1 MTSSTVETLM
11 ASTGISKSA
20 AARPNTIRAPSFTRQ
35 SEDSDPL
42 RLPKRAQTF
51 QNGATVDPLATPAV
65 SSTSKPADDS
75 EAPDAFETRPSTDN
89 DDGFDGRGSVD
100 LGELPIEL
108 VSLTDSFVESLT
120 TKTHPT
126 PLNIDNVSQLFQDFY
141 QVASTH
147 INTHVA
153 ALVSRH
159 NRDAS
164 PAPSASSKVSTAS
177 RLRAKAASLGSKDKP
192 KNLPKSEPEQQMIT
206 AEELANKKKARKAI
220 EAKRGIIEEAVER
233 RLCEGI
239 YHKIYR
245 HKSTQDEAQDAK
257 LRSKTAALALVGIG
271 PVDLGID
278 LGDDTPPTQEA
289 AAAKAEEI
297 KKWLG
302 QARRDLIL
310 MNEKRYPLGKLHHLK
325 AAHKS
330 IVETL
335 AHFHPSA
342 SADEIMPMLIFT
354 LITLPPEHLNVISD
368 LHFIQYFR
376 WDSKLTGEAAYCL
389 TNLEAAISFLETVD
403 LSTLRAD
410 ELPQGPARGSS
421 QPGTPRADTF
431 PPAFPPGLTVTAD
444 STVETNTGNATP
456 TKPPASPSASSG
468 LRAAV
473 QARNRRLSEL
483 VNTPAQAIG
492 AASDAVLN
500 TADQHIKT
508 ISTSLGDSYKFLV
521 GKLRETQGSTTE
533 SGQALVVPKT
543 LDDARKLVSTPP
555 PEEEGS
561 ASGASSV
568 HGTED
573 ADSTPRASVR
583 EDKVLNLIAGGRKPS
598 RDHSADSSRSVS
610 SSRKVLFSKDAEK
623 EIPPTPSAAS
633 ASTSNPLD
641 SVRNFGNS
649 FSRFSGMSMIRG
661 LSRTAS
667 TPIPAPAKDAPAK
680 AADGGD
686 LATASDVGLPQKKK
700 RELTVSQAFPDIA
713 AALPPKQTPK
723 VNPPSKR
730 FMELQNPGDLKL
742 NEVLELLR
750 DYRRLAN
757 ALKDMGAFEGS
768 K

>member
-1 MTSSTVETLM
+1 MLP
-11 ASTGISKSA
+11 TGPSKSP
-20 AARPNTIRAPSFTRQ
+20 AARPSTIRTPSFTRQ

-42 RLPKRAQTF
+42 RVPKRAQTF
-51 QNGATVDPLATPAV
+51 QNGTATDPLATSTI
-65 SSTSKPADDS
+65 SSISTQPDSS
-75 EAPDAFETRPSTDN
+75 EAPDAFETAARPSTDN

-120 TKTHPT
+120 TKTYPT
-126 PLNIDNVSQLFQDFY
+126 PLTLDKVSELFQDFY

-147 INTHVA
+147 VNTHISS
-153 ALVSRH
+153 LISRH

-164 PAPSASSKVSTAS
+164 PAPSASSRVSTAS

-192 KNLPKSEPEQQMIT
+192 KVLPEPEQQMIT
-206 AEELANKKKARKAI
+206 AEELANRKKARRAI

-245 HKSTQDEAQDAK
+245 HKSTQDEAQDSK

-271 PVDLGID
+271 PADLGID
-278 LGDDTPPTQEA
+278 LGDDASQTPEA
-289 AAAKAEEI
+289 AAEKAEEI
-297 KKWLG
+297 KKSLE

-310 MNEKRYPLGKLHHLK
+310 MNEKRYPLGKVHHLK

-335 AHFHPSA
+335 AQFHPSA

-376 WDSKLTGEAAYCL
+376 WEPKLTGEAAYCL

-410 ELPQGPARGSS
+410 ELPQGPARSLS

-444 STVETNTGNATP
+444 PTVDTNSGNAIP
-456 TKPPASPSASSG
+456 TRPSPSSAASSG

-500 TADQHIKT
+500 TADQHLKT

-521 GKLRETQGSTTE
+521 GKLRETQGTPTE
-533 SGQALVVPKT
+533 SGQGLVVPKT
-543 LDDARKLVSTPP
+543 LDDARKLMSTPP
-555 PEEEGS
+555 PDEEGS
-561 ASGASSV
+561 ISGASSV
-568 HGTED
+568 HGTEE
-573 ADSTPRASVR
+573 AESTRRPPVR
-583 EDKVLNLIAGGRKPS
+583 EDKVLNLIGGRKAS

-610 SSRKVLFSKDAEK
+610 SSKKVLFAKEGEKDLAA
-623 EIPPTPSAAS
+623 PSSAAV
-633 ASTSNPLD
+633 TNPLD
-641 SVRNFGNS
+641 SVRNFGSS

-667 TPIPAPAKDAPAK
+667 TPVTTKETPKDVPRDGPSKSTAAKVAE
-680 AADGGD
+680 GGD
-686 LATASDVGLPQKKK
+686 LAS
-700 RELTVSQAFPDIA
+700 AFPDIA
-713 AALPPKQTPK
+713 AALPPKQAPK
-723 VNPPSKR
+723 VNPPNKR

-742 NEVLELLR
+742 GEVLDLLR

-757 ALKDMGAFEGS
+757 ALKEMGAFEGS

>member
-1 MTSSTVETLM
+1 M
-11 ASTGISKSA
+11 ASTGPSKVP
-20 AARPNTIRAPSFTRQ
+20 AARPNTIRTPSFTRQ

-42 RLPKRAQTF
+42 RVPKRAQTF
-51 QNGATVDPLATPAV
+51 QNGTIPDPMATRPVVPSKATPV
-65 SSTSKPADDS
+65 DEP

-89 DDGFDGRGSVD
+89 DDSYDGRGSVD

-108 VSLTDSFVESLT
+108 VSLTDSFVETLT

-126 PLNIDNVSQLFQDFY
+126 PLTIENVSSLFQDFY

-147 INTHVA
+147 VNTHIS

-159 NRDAS
+159 NRDTS
-164 PAPSASSKVSTAS
+164 PAPSASSRVSTAS

-192 KNLPKSEPEQQMIT
+192 KVLPKAEPEQQMIT

-220 EAKRGIIEEAVER
+220 EAKRSIIEEAVER

-271 PVDLGID
+271 PADLGID
-278 LGDDTPPTQEA
+278 LGEEASQTPEA
-289 AAAKAEEI
+289 ASEKVEEI
-297 KKWLG
+297 KKALE

-335 AHFHPSA
+335 AQFHPSA

-368 LHFIQYFR
+368 LHFIQHFR
-376 WDSKLTGEAAYCL
+376 WEPKLTGEAAYCL

-410 ELPQGPARGSS
+410 ELPQGPARGPSL
-421 QPGTPRADTF
+421 PGTPRADTF
-431 PPAFPPGLTVTAD
+431 PPAFPPGLTVTPD
-444 STVETNTGNATP
+444 SPVETNTNNATP
-456 TKPPASPSASSG
+456 TRPPPSPSASAG

-500 TADQHIKT
+500 TADQHLKT

-521 GKLRETQGSTTE
+521 GKLRETQGTPTE
-533 SGQALVVPKT
+533 SGQGLVVPKT

-561 ASGASSV
+561 VSGASSV
-568 HGTED
+568 HGAEEAEITRR
-573 ADSTPRASVR
+573 PPVR
-583 EDKVLNLIAGGRKPS
+583 EDKVLNLIGGRKVS
-598 RDHSADSSRSVS
+598 RDHSADSAGS
-610 SSRKVLFSKDAEK
+610 SKKVLFAKDGEKDAL
-623 EIPPTPSAAS
+623 PTPSP
-633 ASTSNPLD
+633 ASTNNPLD

-667 TPIPAPAKDAPAK
+667 TPVVASKDAPKDMPVKEAVAK
-680 AADGGD
+680 APVADGGD
-686 LATASDVGLPQKKK
+686 LAS
-700 RELTVSQAFPDIA
+700 AFPDIA
-713 AALPPKQTPK
+713 AALPPKQVPK
-723 VNPPSKR
+723 VSPPNKR

-742 NEVLELLR
+742 GEVLDLLR

>member
-1 MTSSTVETLM
+1 MSSTGP
-11 ASTGISKSA
+11 SRSP
-20 AARPNTIRAPSFTRQ
+20 AARPSTIRAPSFTRQ

-42 RLPKRAQTF
+42 RVPKRAQTF
-51 QNGATVDPLATPAV
+51 HNGTTTDPLAVAPATPG
-65 SSTSKPADDS
+65 KPTLANEP
-75 EAPDAFETRPSTDN
+75 EAPDAFETAGRPSTDN

-120 TKTHPT
+120 TKTYPT
-126 PLNIDNVSQLFQDFY
+126 PLTLDKVSELFQDFY

-147 INTHVA
+147 VNTHVSS
-153 ALVSRH
+153 LISRH

-177 RLRAKAASLGSKDKP
+177 RLRAKAASLGNKDKP
-192 KNLPKSEPEQQMIT
+192 KVLSKPEAEQQMIT

-245 HKSTQDEAQDAK
+245 HKSTQDEAQDSK

-271 PVDLGID
+271 PADLGID
-278 LGDDTPPTQEA
+278 LGEDASQTPEA
-289 AAAKAEEI
+289 AAEKAEEI
-297 KKWLG
+297 RKSLE

-310 MNEKRYPLGKLHHLK
+310 MNEKRYPLGKVHHLK

-335 AHFHPSA
+335 AQFHPSA

-368 LHFIQYFR
+368 LHFIQHFR
-376 WDSKLTGEAAYCL
+376 WEPKLTGEAAYCL

-410 ELPQGPARGSS
+410 ELPQGPARDPS

-431 PPAFPPGLTVTAD
+431 PPAFPPELTVTAD
-444 STVETNTGNATP
+444 STLETDPDNATSTRP
-456 TKPPASPSASSG
+456 LPSSSASSG

-500 TADQHIKT
+500 TADQHLKT

-521 GKLRETQGSTTE
+521 GKLRETQGTPTE
-533 SGQALVVPKT
+533 SGQGLVVPKT
-543 LDDARKLVSTPP
+543 LDDARKLMSTPP
-555 PEEEGS
+555 PDEEGS
-561 ASGASSV
+561 VSGASSV
-568 HGTED
+568 HGTEE
-573 ADSTPRASVR
+573 AESTRRPPVR
-583 EDKVLNLIAGGRKPS
+583 EDKVLNIIGGRKPS
-598 RDHSADSSRSVS
+598 RDHSADSSRSVNS
-610 SSRKVLFSKDAEK
+610 SKKVLFAKEGEKDLA
-623 EIPPTPSAAS
+623 TPSVAPV
-633 ASTSNPLD
+633 TNPLD

-649 FSRFSGMSMIRG
+649 FSRFSGMNMIRG

-667 TPIPAPAKDAPAK
+667 TPIPAKEAPKDVPREGASKDVAAKV
-680 AADGGD
+680 ADGGD
-686 LATASDVGLPQKKK
+686 LAS
-700 RELTVSQAFPDIA
+700 AFPDIA

-723 VNPPSKR
+723 INPPNKR
-730 FMELQNPGDLKL
+730 FMELQSPGDLKL
-742 NEVLELLR
+742 GEVLDLLR

-757 ALKDMGAFEGS
+757 ALKDMGAFDGP
-768 K
+768 

>member
-1 MTSSTVETLM
+1 MASSIVETMSST
-11 ASTGISKSA
+11 GPSKSP

-42 RLPKRAQTF
+42 RVSKRAQTF
-51 QNGATVDPLATPAV
+51 HNGTAADPLTTTPTVA
-65 SSTSKPADDS
+65 SKAQQKPAD
-75 EAPDAFETRPSTDN
+75 EPEGPDAFETAGRPSTDN

-120 TKTHPT
+120 SRTHPT
-126 PLNIDNVSQLFQDFY
+126 PLTIDKVSELFQDFY

-147 INTHVA
+147 VNTHISS
-153 ALVSRH
+153 LITRH

-164 PAPSASSKVSTAS
+164 PAPSASSKVSFTAS

-192 KNLPKSEPEQQMIT
+192 KNLPKAEPEQQMIT

-239 YHKIYR
+239 YNKIYR
-245 HKSTQDEAQDAK
+245 HKSTQDEAQDSK

-271 PVDLGID
+271 PADLGID
-278 LGDDTPPTQEA
+278 LGDDASQTPEA
-289 AAAKAEEI
+289 AAEKAEEI
-297 KKWLG
+297 KKSLA

-310 MNEKRYPLGKLHHLK
+310 MNEKRYPLGKVHHLK
-325 AAHKS
+325 AAHKD

-335 AHFHPSA
+335 AQFHPSA

-368 LHFIQYFR
+368 LHFIQHFR
-376 WDSKLTGEAAYCL
+376 WEPKLTGEAAYCL

-410 ELPQGPARGSS
+410 ELPQGPARGAS

-444 STVETNTGNATP
+444 PSVETDSGNATP
-456 TKPPASPSASSG
+456 TRPPASPSASAG

-521 GKLRETQGSTTE
+521 GKLRETQGTPTE
-533 SGQALVVPKT
+533 SGQGLVVPKT
-543 LDDARKLVSTPP
+543 LDDARKLMSTPP

-561 ASGASSV
+561 TSGASSV
-568 HGTED
+568 HGTEE
-573 ADSTPRASVR
+573 AESTRRPPVR
-583 EDKVLNLIAGGRKPS
+583 EDKVLNLIGGRKVS
-598 RDHSADSSRSVS
+598 RDHSADSSRSVNS
-610 SSRKVLFSKDAEK
+610 SKKVLFAKEGEKDL
-623 EIPPTPSAAS
+623 PTPSPGNA
-633 ASTSNPLD
+633 SNPLD
-641 SVRNFGNS
+641 SMRNFGNS

-667 TPIPAPAKDAPAK
+667 TPIVAKETPKDAAKDGLATK
-680 AADGGD
+680 VADGGD
-686 LATASDVGLPQKKK
+686 LAS
-700 RELTVSQAFPDIA
+700 AFPDIA
-713 AALPPKQTPK
+713 AALPPKQAPK
-723 VNPPSKR
+723 ISPPNKR
-730 FMELQNPGDLKL
+730 FMEMQNPGDLKIG
-742 NEVLELLR
+742 EVLDLLR
-750 DYRRLAN
+750 DYRRLAT

>member
-1 MTSSTVETLM
+1 MASSIVEIM
-11 ASTGISKSA
+11 ASTGPSKSPA
-20 AARPNTIRAPSFTRQ
+20 TRPNTIRAPSFTRQ

-42 RLPKRAQTF
+42 RVPKRAQTF
-51 QNGATVDPLATPAV
+51 QNGTAADPLTTTTTTTTPTVA
-65 SSTSKPADDS
+65 SKVQQKPVD
-75 EAPDAFETRPSTDN
+75 EPEGPDAFETAGRPSTDN

-108 VSLTDSFVESLT
+108 VSLTDSFVETLSSKSHPAPLT
-120 TKTHPT
+120 
-126 PLNIDNVSQLFQDFY
+126 IDNVSALFQSFY
-141 QVASTH
+141 ETASTH
-147 INTHVA
+147 VNTHISS
-153 ALVSRH
+153 LITRH

-192 KNLPKSEPEQQMIT
+192 KNLPKPEPEQQMIT

-239 YHKIYR
+239 YDKIYR
-245 HKSTQDEAQDAK
+245 HKSTQDEAQDSK

-271 PVDLGID
+271 PADLGID
-278 LGDDTPPTQEA
+278 LGDDASQTPEA
-289 AAAKAEEI
+289 AAEKVEEI
-297 KKWLG
+297 KKSLE

-310 MNEKRYPLGKLHHLK
+310 MNEKRYPLGKVHHLK
-325 AAHKS
+325 AAHKD

-335 AHFHPSA
+335 AQFHPSA

-368 LHFIQYFR
+368 LHFIQHFR
-376 WDSKLTGEAAYCL
+376 WEPKLTGEAAYCL

-410 ELPQGPARGSS
+410 ELPQGPARGIS
-421 QPGTPRADTF
+421 QPGTPRAETF

-444 STVETNTGNATP
+444 PSVETDSGNATP
-456 TKPPASPSASSG
+456 TRPPASPSASAG

-521 GKLRETQGSTTE
+521 GKLRETQGTPTE
-533 SGQALVVPKT
+533 SGQGLVVPKT
-543 LDDARKLVSTPP
+543 LDDARKLMSTPP

-561 ASGASSV
+561 VSGASSV
-568 HGTED
+568 HGTEE
-573 ADSTPRASVR
+573 AESTRRPPVR
-583 EDKVLNLIAGGRKPS
+583 EDKVLNLIGGRKVS
-598 RDHSADSSRSVS
+598 RDHSADSSRSVN
-610 SSRKVLFSKDAEK
+610 SSRKVLFAKEGEKDL
-623 EIPPTPSAAS
+623 PTPSPGNA
-633 ASTSNPLD
+633 TNPLD

-667 TPIPAPAKDAPAK
+667 TPIAAKEVSKDMTKDGPATKV
-680 AADGGD
+680 ADGGD
-686 LATASDVGLPQKKK
+686 LAS
-700 RELTVSQAFPDIA
+700 AFPDIA
-713 AALPPKQTPK
+713 AALPPKQIPK
-723 VNPPSKR
+723 ISPPNKR
-730 FMELQNPGDLKL
+730 FMEMQNPGDLKIG
-742 NEVLELLR
+742 EVLELLR
-750 DYRRLAN
+750 DYRRLATT
-757 ALKDMGAFEGS
+757 LKDMGAFEGS

>member
-1 MTSSTVETLM
+1 MASSIVETLM
-11 ASTGISKSA
+11 ASPSPSKSTSS
-20 AARPNTIRAPSFTRQ
+20 RPGTIRAPSFTRQ

-42 RLPKRAQTF
+42 RVPKRAQTF
-51 QNGATVDPLATPAV
+51 QNGTTADPVPATPAPNLP
-65 SSTSKPADDS
+65 KPTNEN
-75 EAPDAFETRPSTDN
+75 EAPDAFETRQSMEN
-89 DDGFDGRGSVD
+89 EDGFDGRGSVD

-108 VSLTDSFVESLT
+108 VSLTDSFVETLT
-120 TKTHPT
+120 TKAHPT

-147 INTHVA
+147 INTHIS

-164 PAPSASSKVSTAS
+164 PAPSASSKVSAAS
-177 RLRAKAASLGSKDKP
+177 RLRAKAASLGNKDKP
-192 KNLPKSEPEQQMIT
+192 KVLPKGEPEQQMIT

-245 HKSTQDEAQDAK
+245 HKSTQDEAQDSK

-271 PVDLGID
+271 PADLGID
-278 LGDDTPPTQEA
+278 LGEDKSPEA
-289 AAAKAEEI
+289 TAEKVEEI
-297 KKWLG
+297 KKWLE
-302 QARRDLIL
+302 QARKDLVI

-376 WDSKLTGEAAYCL
+376 WESKLTGEAAYCL

-410 ELPQGPARGSS
+410 ELPEGPARAS

-444 STVETNTGNATP
+444 STVDTDNGNATP
-456 TKPPASPSASSG
+456 TRPPPSPSASAG

-500 TADQHIKT
+500 TADQHLKT
-508 ISTSLGDSYKFLV
+508 ISTSLGDSYKFFV
-521 GKLRETQGSTTE
+521 GKLRESQSATTE
-533 SGQALVVPKT
+533 SGQTLVVPKT

-561 ASGASSV
+561 VSGAASI
-568 HGTED
+568 HETDEAD
-573 ADSTPRASVR
+573 ATRRPALR
-583 EDKVLNLIAGGRKPS
+583 EDRMLNLIGGRKVS
-598 RDHSADSSRSVS
+598 RDHSADSSRSANS
-610 SSRKVLFSKDAEK
+610 SKKAILTKEGEEK
-623 EIPPTPSAAS
+623 LLPTPSAA
-633 ASTSNPLD
+633 ATSNPLD
-641 SVRNFGNS
+641 SVRNFSNS
-649 FSRFSGMSMIRG
+649 FSRFSGMNMIRG
-661 LSRTAS
+661 LSRTATTPVMSS
-667 TPIPAPAKDAPAK
+667 TQARDAPAK

-686 LATASDVGLPQKKK
+686 LATA
-700 RELTVSQAFPDIA
+700 FPDIA
-713 AALPPKQTPK
+713 PALPPKQVPRIS
-723 VNPPSKR
+723 PPNKR
-730 FMELQNPGDLKL
+730 FMELQNAGDLKL

-757 ALKDMGAFEGS
+757 ALKDVGAFDGT

>member
-1 MTSSTVETLM
+1 MLP
-11 ASTGISKSA
+11 TGPSKSP
-20 AARPNTIRAPSFTRQ
+20 AARPSTIRTPSFTRQ

-42 RLPKRAQTF
+42 RVPKRAQTF
-51 QNGATVDPLATPAV
+51 QNGTVTDPLATP
-65 SSTSKPADDS
+65 TQPDGS
-75 EAPDAFETRPSTDN
+75 EAPDAFETTGRPSTDN

-120 TKTHPT
+120 TKTYPT
-126 PLNIDNVSQLFQDFY
+126 PLTMDKVSELFQDFY

-147 INTHVA
+147 VNTHISS
-153 ALVSRH
+153 LISRH
-159 NRDAS
+159 NREAS
-164 PAPSASSKVSTAS
+164 PAPSASSRVSTAS

-192 KNLPKSEPEQQMIT
+192 KVQPKALPKPESEQQMIT
-206 AEELANKKKARKAI
+206 AEELANRKKARKAI
-220 EAKRGIIEEAVER
+220 EAKRGVIEEAVER

-245 HKSTQDEAQDAK
+245 HKSTQDEAQDSK

-271 PVDLGID
+271 PADLGID
-278 LGDDTPPTQEA
+278 LGEDASQTPEA
-289 AAAKAEEI
+289 AAEKAEEI
-297 KKWLG
+297 KKSLE

-310 MNEKRYPLGKLHHLK
+310 MNEKRYPLGKVHHLK

-335 AHFHPSA
+335 AQFHPSA

-368 LHFIQYFR
+368 LHFIQHFR
-376 WDSKLTGEAAYCL
+376 WEPKLTGEAAYCL

-410 ELPQGPARGSS
+410 ELPQGPARSLS

-444 STVETNTGNATP
+444 PTVETDSGNATP
-456 TKPPASPSASSG
+456 TRPSPPSAASSG

-500 TADQHIKT
+500 TADQHLKT

-521 GKLRETQGSTTE
+521 GKLRETQGTPTE
-533 SGQALVVPKT
+533 SGQGLVVPKT
-543 LDDARKLVSTPP
+543 LDDARKLMSTPP
-555 PEEEGS
+555 PDEEGS
-561 ASGASSV
+561 ISGASSV
-568 HGTED
+568 HGTEE
-573 ADSTPRASVR
+573 AESTRRPPVR
-583 EDKVLNLIAGGRKPS
+583 EDKVLNLIGGRKAS

-610 SSRKVLFSKDAEK
+610 SSKKVLFAKEGDKDPA
-623 EIPPTPSAAS
+623 TPSSAAV
-633 ASTSNPLD
+633 TNPLD
-641 SVRNFGNS
+641 SVRSFGSS

-667 TPIPAPAKDAPAK
+667 TPVPAKETPRDVSRDGISKDATAK
-680 AADGGD
+680 VAEGGD
-686 LATASDVGLPQKKK
+686 LAS
-700 RELTVSQAFPDIA
+700 AFPDIA
-713 AALPPKQTPK
+713 AALPPKQAPK
-723 VNPPSKR
+723 VNPPNKR

-742 NEVLELLR
+742 GEVLDLLR

>member
-1 MTSSTVETLM
+1 M
-11 ASTGISKSA
+11 APPGPSKSP
-20 AARPNTIRAPSFTRQ
+20 AARPSTIRAPSFTRQ

-42 RLPKRAQTF
+42 RVPKRAQTF
-51 QNGATVDPLATPAV
+51 QNGTTPDPLVTPAV
-65 SSTSKPADDS
+65 SSKSKPADESD
-75 EAPDAFETRPSTDN
+75 APDAFETRPSMDN

-126 PLNIDNVSQLFQDFY
+126 PLNIDDVSQLFQDFY

-147 INTHVA
+147 INTHIS
-153 ALVSRH
+153 ALVYRH

-164 PAPSASSKVSTAS
+164 PAPSTSSKVSTAS
-177 RLRAKAASLGSKDKP
+177 RLRAKAASIGSKDKP
-192 KNLPKSEPEQQMIT
+192 KVLPKAEPEQQMIT

-239 YHKIYR
+239 YQKIYR

-271 PVDLGID
+271 PADLGID
-278 LGDDTPPTQEA
+278 LGEDKSQSPEA
-289 AAAKAEEI
+289 VAEKAEEI
-297 KKWLG
+297 KKWLE
-302 QARRDLIL
+302 QARRDLVL

-342 SADEIMPMLIFT
+342 SADEIMPMLIYT

-368 LHFIQYFR
+368 LRFIQYFR
-376 WDSKLTGEAAYCL
+376 WETKLTGEAAYCL

-410 ELPQGPARGSS
+410 ELPQGPARGPS

-444 STVETNTGNATP
+444 TTVETNIGNATP
-456 TKPPASPSASSG
+456 TKPPPSPSASSG

-500 TADQHIKT
+500 TADQHLKT

-521 GKLRETQGSTTE
+521 GKLRESQGSPTE
-533 SGQALVVPKT
+533 SGEGLVVPKT

-561 ASGASSV
+561 VSGASSV
-568 HGTED
+568 HIAEEVDNTR
-573 ADSTPRASVR
+573 RALVQD
-583 EDKVLNLIAGGRKPS
+583 DKVLNLIGGRKPS
-598 RDHSADSSRSVS
+598 RDRSVDSSRSAS
-610 SSRKVLFSKDAEK
+610 SSKKAVVSKEGEEKV
-623 EIPPTPSAAS
+623 PPTPSTAPI
-633 ASTSNPLD
+633 SNPLD

-667 TPIPAPAKDAPAK
+667 TPVIAKDTPTKDVPAK

-686 LATASDVGLPQKKK
+686 LATVCSLW
-700 RELTVSQAFPDIA
+700 QAFPDIA
-713 AALPPKQTPK
+713 AALPPKQAPK
-723 VNPPSKR
+723 VQPPNKR
-730 FMELQNPGDLKL
+730 FMELQNPGDLRL

-757 ALKDMGAFEGS
+757 TLKDMGAFEGT

>member
-1 MTSSTVETLM
+1 M
-11 ASTGISKSA
+11 ASTGPSKSSG
-20 AARPNTIRAPSFTRQ
+20 ARPNTIRAPSFTRQ

-42 RLPKRAQTF
+42 RVPKRAQTF
-51 QNGATVDPLATPAV
+51 QNGAASDALATPAV
-65 SSTSKPADDS
+65 SSKSKPVDET

-108 VSLTDSFVESLT
+108 VSLTDSFVETLT
-120 TKTHPT
+120 TKHHPT

-147 INTHVA
+147 INTHIS

-177 RLRAKAASLGSKDKP
+177 RLRAKAASLGNKDKP
-192 KNLPKSEPEQQMIT
+192 KVLPKTEPEQQMIT

-239 YHKIYR
+239 YDKIYR
-245 HKSTQDEAQDAK
+245 HKSTQDEAQDSK

-271 PVDLGID
+271 PHDLGID
-278 LGDDTPPTQEA
+278 LGDDKSQSPEA
-289 AAAKAEEI
+289 AAEKAEDI
-297 KKWLG
+297 KKWLE
-302 QARRDLIL
+302 QARRDLIM

-354 LITLPPEHLNVISD
+354 LITLPPENLNVISD

-376 WDSKLTGEAAYCL
+376 WDTKLTGEAAYCL

-410 ELPQGPARGSS
+410 ELPQGPARGPS

-444 STVETNTGNATP
+444 TTVETNTGNATP
-456 TKPPASPSASSG
+456 TRPPASPSASSG

-521 GKLRETQGSTTE
+521 GKLRESQGSPTE
-533 SGQALVVPKT
+533 SGERLVVPKT

-561 ASGASSV
+561 VSGASSI
-568 HGTED
+568 HGAEEGE
-573 ADSTPRASVR
+573 STRRAPLR
-583 EDKVLNLIAGGRKPS
+583 EDKVLNLIGGRKAS
-598 RDHSADSSRSVS
+598 RDHSVDSSRSVS
-610 SSRKVLFSKDAEK
+610 SSKKATPLKESGDKDL
-623 EIPPTPSAAS
+623 PTPSPAS
-633 ASTSNPLD
+633 QATNPLD

-649 FSRFSGMSMIRG
+649 FSRFSGMNMIRG

-667 TPIPAPAKDAPAK
+667 TPVVAKEITPRDGPAKGAE
-680 AADGGD
+680 GVD
-686 LATASDVGLPQKKK
+686 LAT
-700 RELTVSQAFPDIA
+700 AFPDIA
-713 AALPPKQTPK
+713 AALPPKQTPQIK
-723 VNPPSKR
+723 PPNKR
-730 FMELQNPGDLKL
+730 FMELQNAGDLKL

-750 DYRRLAN
+750 DYRRLAT
-757 ALKDMGAFEGS
+757 ALKDMGAFEGQ

>member
-1 MTSSTVETLM
+1 MASSIVETMSST
-11 ASTGISKSA
+11 GPSKSL
-20 AARPNTIRAPSFTRQ
+20 AARPGTIRTPSFTRQ

-42 RLPKRAQTF
+42 RVPKRAQTF
-51 QNGATVDPLATPAV
+51 QNGTTTDPLATPV
-65 SSTSKPADDS
+65 ISSLPTQPDEP
-75 EAPDAFETRPSTDN
+75 EAPDAFETAGRPSTDN
-89 DDGFDGRGSVD
+89 DEGFDGRGSVD

-120 TKTHPT
+120 TKTYPT
-126 PLNIDNVSQLFQDFY
+126 PLTMDKVSELFQDFY

-147 INTHVA
+147 VNTHISS
-153 ALVSRH
+153 LISRH
-159 NRDAS
+159 NREAS

-192 KNLPKSEPEQQMIT
+192 KVLPKPEPEQQMIT
-206 AEELANKKKARKAI
+206 AEELANRKKARKAI

-245 HKSTQDEAQDAK
+245 HKSTQDEAQDSK

-271 PVDLGID
+271 PADLGID
-278 LGDDTPPTQEA
+278 LGEDASQTPEA
-289 AAAKAEEI
+289 AAEKAEEI
-297 KKWLG
+297 KKSLE

-310 MNEKRYPLGKLHHLK
+310 MNEKRYPLGKVHHLK

-335 AHFHPSA
+335 AQFHPSA

-368 LHFIQYFR
+368 LHFIQHFR
-376 WDSKLTGEAAYCL
+376 WEPKLTGEAAYCL

-410 ELPQGPARGSS
+410 ELPQGPARGLS

-444 STVETNTGNATP
+444 PTIETDSGNATP
-456 TKPPASPSASSG
+456 TRPPASPSASSG

-500 TADQHIKT
+500 TADQHLKT

-521 GKLRETQGSTTE
+521 GKLRETQGTPTE
-533 SGQALVVPKT
+533 SGQGLVVPKT
-543 LDDARKLVSTPP
+543 LDDARKLMSTPP
-555 PEEEGS
+555 PDEEGS
-561 ASGASSV
+561 VSGASSV
-568 HGTED
+568 HGTEE
-573 ADSTPRASVR
+573 AESTRRPPVR
-583 EDKVLNLIAGGRKPS
+583 EDKVLNLIGGRKPS

-610 SSRKVLFSKDAEK
+610 SSKKVLFAKEGEKDLA
-623 EIPPTPSAAS
+623 TPSAA
-633 ASTSNPLD
+633 AVNNPLD

-667 TPIPAPAKDAPAK
+667 TPIPAKEASKDVPRDGASKDVAAKV
-680 AADGGD
+680 ADGGD
-686 LATASDVGLPQKKK
+686 LAS
-700 RELTVSQAFPDIA
+700 AFPDIA

-723 VNPPSKR
+723 VNPPNKR

-742 NEVLELLR
+742 GEVLDLLR

>member
-1 MTSSTVETLM
+1 M
-11 ASTGISKSA
+11 ASTAPSKA
-20 AARPNTIRAPSFTRQ
+20 TAARPATIRTPSFTRQ

-51 QNGATVDPLATPAV
+51 QNGTTVDLSTTPT
-65 SSTSKPADDS
+65 SSGKSKPADEPD
-75 EAPDAFETRPSTDN
+75 APDAFETRPSTDN
-89 DDGFDGRGSVD
+89 DEGFDGRGSVD

-108 VSLTDSFVESLT
+108 VSLTDSFIESLT
-120 TKTHPT
+120 TRTHPT
-126 PLNIDNVSQLFQDFY
+126 PLTIDDVSQLFQDFY

-147 INTHVA
+147 VNTHIS
-153 ALVSRH
+153 ALLSRH
-159 NRDAS
+159 NREAS
-164 PAPSASSKVSTAS
+164 PAPSTSSKVSTAT
-177 RLRAKAASLGSKDKP
+177 RLRAKAASIGSKDKP
-192 KNLPKSEPEQQMIT
+192 KVLPKPEPEQQMIT

-239 YHKIYR
+239 YNKIYR
-245 HKSTQDEAQDAK
+245 HKSTQDEPQDAK

-271 PVDLGID
+271 PADLGID
-278 LGDDTPPTQEA
+278 LGEDASQTPEA
-289 AAAKAEEI
+289 AAEKAKEI
-297 KKWLG
+297 KKSLD

-335 AHFHPSA
+335 AQFHPSA
-342 SADEIMPMLIFT
+342 SADEIMPMLIYT

-368 LHFIQYFR
+368 LHFIQHFR
-376 WDSKLTGEAAYCL
+376 WEPKLTGEAAYCL

-410 ELPQGPARGSS
+410 ELPQGPARGVS
-421 QPGTPRADTF
+421 QPGTPRVETF

-444 STVETNTGNATP
+444 STVETDTGNATP
-456 TKPPASPSASSG
+456 TRPPPSPLASSG

-492 AASDAVLN
+492 AASDAVLT
-500 TADQHIKT
+500 TADQHLKT

-521 GKLRETQGSTTE
+521 GKLRESQGTPTE
-533 SGQALVVPKT
+533 SGQMLVVPKT

-561 ASGASSV
+561 VSGASSI
-568 HGTED
+568 HGTEE
-573 ADSTPRASVR
+573 AESTRRPSVR
-583 EDKVLNLIAGGRKPS
+583 EDKVLNLIGGRKPS
-598 RDHSADSSRSVS
+598 RDHSADSSQSVS
-610 SSRKVLFSKDAEK
+610 SSRKVLFAKEGEEK
-623 EIPPTPSAAS
+623 APPTPSPAAV
-633 ASTSNPLD
+633 SNPLD

-649 FSRFSGMSMIRG
+649 FTRFSGMSMIRG
-661 LSRTAS
+661 LGRTAS
-667 TPIPAPAKDAPAK
+667 TPIPAKDTSRDLPK
-680 AADGGD
+680 DGPSRDGPVKVADGGD
-686 LATASDVGLPQKKK
+686 LAS
-700 RELTVSQAFPDIA
+700 AFPDIA

-723 VNPPSKR
+723 ISPPNKR
-730 FMELQNPGDLKL
+730 FMELQNPGDLKIG
-742 NEVLELLR
+742 EVLELLR

-757 ALKDMGAFEGS
+757 ALKDMEAFEGT

>member
-1 MTSSTVETLM
+1 MASSTVETLM
-11 ASTGISKSA
+11 ASTGPSKSP
-20 AARPNTIRAPSFTRQ
+20 AARPSTIRAPSFTRQ

-42 RLPKRAQTF
+42 RVPKRAQTF
-51 QNGATVDPLATPAV
+51 QNGSAPDPLATPAV
-65 SSTSKPADDS
+65 PSKSKQADEP

-120 TKTHPT
+120 TKHHPT

-147 INTHVA
+147 INTHISS
-153 ALVSRH
+153 LVSRH
-159 NRDAS
+159 NREAS

-177 RLRAKAASLGSKDKP
+177 RLRAKAASLSNKDKP
-192 KNLPKSEPEQQMIT
+192 KVLPKAEPEQQMIT

-220 EAKRGIIEEAVER
+220 EAKRGVIEEAVER

-271 PVDLGID
+271 PLDLGID
-278 LGDDTPPTQEA
+278 LGDDKAQTPEA
-289 AAAKAEEI
+289 AVEKTEEI
-297 KKWLG
+297 KKWLE
-302 QARRDLIL
+302 QARRDLIM

-342 SADEIMPMLIFT
+342 SADEIMPMLIFA

-376 WDSKLTGEAAYCL
+376 WDTKLTGETAYCL
-389 TNLEAAISFLETVD
+389 TNLEAAIAFLETVD

-410 ELPQGPARGSS
+410 ELPQGPGKGPS

-444 STVETNTGNATP
+444 TTVETATGNATP
-456 TKPPASPSASSG
+456 TKPPASPSASASAG

-521 GKLRETQGSTTE
+521 GKLRESQGSPTE
-533 SGQALVVPKT
+533 SGQGLVVPKT

-555 PEEEGS
+555 PEEEDS
-561 ASGASSV
+561 VSGASSI

-573 ADSTPRASVR
+573 ADSTRRAPLR
-583 EDKVLNLIAGGRKPS
+583 EDKMLNLIGGRKPS

-610 SSRKVLFSKDAEK
+610 SSKKAALLKENDEK
-623 EIPPTPSAAS
+623 GLPSSSPAS
-633 ASTSNPLD
+633 GSNPLD

-649 FSRFSGMSMIRG
+649 LSRFSGMGMIRG

-667 TPIPAPAKDAPAK
+667 TPVVAKEMSPPKDGPTK
-680 AADGGD
+680 AAEGVD
-686 LATASDVGLPQKKK
+686 LAT
-700 RELTVSQAFPDIA
+700 AFPDIA
-713 AALPPKQTPK
+713 AALPPKQAPASK
-723 VNPPSKR
+723 PVPQIKPPNKR
-730 FMELQNPGDLKL
+730 FMELQNAGDLKL

-757 ALKDMGAFEGS
+757 SLKDMGAFEGQ